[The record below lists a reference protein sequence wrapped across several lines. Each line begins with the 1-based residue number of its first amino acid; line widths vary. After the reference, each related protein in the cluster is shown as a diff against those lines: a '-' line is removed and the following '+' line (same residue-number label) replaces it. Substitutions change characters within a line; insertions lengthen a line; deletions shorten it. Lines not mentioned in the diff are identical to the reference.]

1 MKFTSALV
9 AILAITNVE
18 AINKKAKQ
26 EPAPP
31 LSSIG
36 LSIVKAIYAGGRSV
50 GETVADNM
58 TNETKTPYTV
68 QYPAHK

>member
-1 MKFTSALV
+1 MKFASALV
-9 AILAITNVE
+9 VLIAMTNVE

-36 LSIVKAIYAGGRSV
+36 LSLVKTIGGVFKAGG
-50 GETVADNM
+50 EAAIDNM
-58 TNETKTPYTV
+58 TNETKTPYTI

>member
-1 MKFTSALV
+1 MKFFSAIVLLIAV
-9 AILAITNVE
+9 SNVE

-36 LSIVKAIYAGGRSV
+36 LSIVKTIGGMAQSAGM
-50 GETVADNM
+50 AAYDNM

-68 QYPAHK
+68 